1 MSSDLA
7 TELSAL
13 RTLILT
19 AKDDITHTREAYSHD
34 ALATV
39 LGSAQTSGEMDKE
52 LARTL
57 CSEHSVLS
65 TLLSSCTDSGAAK
78 EAVAG
83 LMAHSA
89 AAAGDRVCKEAIRL
103 AQDDLVPALDT
114 QVEAIKRSLNL
125 ISDQAASIISE
136 AEARAN
142 VVTAARAEALR
153 IYTQSWVKIEE
164 ASTTIKGID
173 ARLKDIDSKSEALV
187 TNNTLSVDE
196 LTDQCASL
204 DKATKFVRDQ
214 RDLALSKL
222 AENFGDRK
230 VKGAK
235 PTKITLS
242 IPANLDASKGKQVID
257 NIRNCAKAQSERFAF
272 IMAELERTD
281 SDYDQK
287 TQSYY
292 KPPALPTE
300 IHKIPEKS
308 REFYTDDATTLYNEV
323 WAKLSTAVQAKLS
336 GTFNYGF
343 GASKLTGTVAKGD
356 GPTLIFALICMFR
369 NCVGLE
375 SEIKTLFLLA
385 DQGFAKH
392 SNPMI
397 TVDNLRASLTKA
409 TNLNTS
415 MEWSETGAKMVEQ
428 LGYDDHNMAKAL
440 EDYTDIQPAD
450 NQTVGL
456 IAQMFAIIERMSKKK
471 VSRDSKEGNKRACV
485 ANALDTLGI
494 NNAQR
499 NKNKRDKPW
508 GECRNGSNCNH
519 NGCKFT
525 HPDDNKN
532 NNNKQMFDNSNKTG
546 GKCEAQ
552 DCPAKGESKR
562 LCTTCFKTLLSDGT
576 LKSKTGATIKKSDLS
591 RARPEGFYPKFE
603 NKGRGYK
610 RANSAKGNGISASQ
624 IEKAWKKAKR
634 GNEQDSTIKGKAA
647 PKSAK
652 LANAGKPDDDDN
664 AAFAERV
671 VKFANSMSNLGVE
684 LEGLDIE

>member
-57 CSEHSVLS
+57 CSEHSVLG

-187 TNNTLSVDE
+187 TKNTLSVDE

-214 RDLALSKL
+214 RDLTLSKL

-242 IPANLDASKGKQVID
+242 IPANLDASKGKQMID
-257 NIRNCAKAQSERFAF
+257 NIRNYA
-272 IMAELERTD
+272 
-281 SDYDQK
+281 
-287 TQSYY
+287 
-292 KPPALPTE
+292 
-300 IHKIPEKS
+300 
-308 REFYTDDATTLYNEV
+308 
-323 WAKLSTAVQAKLS
+323 
-336 GTFNYGF
+336 
-343 GASKLTGTVAKGD
+343 
-356 GPTLIFALICMFR
+356 
-369 NCVGLE
+369 
-375 SEIKTLFLLA
+375 
-385 DQGFAKH
+385 
-392 SNPMI
+392 
-397 TVDNLRASLTKA
+397 
-409 TNLNTS
+409 
-415 MEWSETGAKMVEQ
+415 
-428 LGYDDHNMAKAL
+428 
-440 EDYTDIQPAD
+440 
-450 NQTVGL
+450 
-456 IAQMFAIIERMSKKK
+456 
-471 VSRDSKEGNKRACV
+471 
-485 ANALDTLGI
+485 
-494 NNAQR
+494 
-499 NKNKRDKPW
+499 
-508 GECRNGSNCNH
+508 
-519 NGCKFT
+519 
-525 HPDDNKN
+525 
-532 NNNKQMFDNSNKTG
+532 
-546 GKCEAQ
+546 
-552 DCPAKGESKR
+552 
-562 LCTTCFKTLLSDGT
+562 
-576 LKSKTGATIKKSDLS
+576 
-591 RARPEGFYPKFE
+591 
-603 NKGRGYK
+603 
-610 RANSAKGNGISASQ
+610 
-624 IEKAWKKAKR
+624 
-634 GNEQDSTIKGKAA
+634 
-647 PKSAK
+647 
-652 LANAGKPDDDDN
+652 
-664 AAFAERV
+664 
-671 VKFANSMSNLGVE
+671 
-684 LEGLDIE
+684 